1 MIPFL
6 PRTCPWTRPW
16 PRIAGTRPD
25 RPHAE
30 RSRLLSAGMTGC
42 AALTL
47 ATTAACTP
55 LPKCAATIDLRQ
67 YRQTF
72 DEPFDTLDVSAR
84 GPGTRWTAHT
94 PWNGDFGSSTFVD
107 PQPDFPFSVR
117 DGLLTIH
124 MKRDAQ
130 GKWHSGLL
138 SSSDAQG
145 RGFLQR
151 TGYFEMRA
159 ILPKGDGV
167 WPAFW
172 LGSLGK
178 KGETTPEIDALEH
191 YGRDPA
197 TFLATTHL
205 WTDGKSRDQGPK
217 VVRVPPDSLTT
228 GMHRYGVSV
237 EKDAINVFLDGR
249 SVACF
254 ASAPEYLKP
263 KMLLI
268 NLGAGGGWPIDKM
281 PDDRAMT
288 VDYVRAYVKRPR
300 P

>member
-6 PRTCPWTRPW
+6 PRTRIDQ
-16 PRIAGTRPD
+16 PRSGPARTQQNRRMSIGVA
-25 RPHAE
+25 
-30 RSRLLSAGMTGC
+30 GC

-84 GPGTRWTAHT
+84 DPSTRWTAHT
-94 PWNGDFGSSTFVD
+94 PWNGDFGGATFVD
-107 PQPDFPFSVR
+107 PQPGFPFSVR

-130 GKWHSGLL
+130 GKWRSGLL
-138 SSSDAQG
+138 SSSSAEG

-172 LGSLGK
+172 LNSYGA
-178 KGETTPEIDALEH
+178 KGETTPEIDALEY
-191 YGRDPA
+191 YGHDPA

-205 WTDGKSRDQGPK
+205 WTNDKSRDQGPK
-217 VVRVPPDSLTT
+217 VIRVPPDSLTT
-228 GMHRYGVSV
+228 SMHRYGVSV
-237 EKDAINVFLDGR
+237 EADAINIFLDGR

-254 ASAPEYLKP
+254 ASGAAYLRP

-268 NLGAGGGWPIDKM
+268 NLAAGGGWPIDKM

-288 VDYVRAYVKRPR
+288 VDYIRAYVRKPR
-300 P
+300 K